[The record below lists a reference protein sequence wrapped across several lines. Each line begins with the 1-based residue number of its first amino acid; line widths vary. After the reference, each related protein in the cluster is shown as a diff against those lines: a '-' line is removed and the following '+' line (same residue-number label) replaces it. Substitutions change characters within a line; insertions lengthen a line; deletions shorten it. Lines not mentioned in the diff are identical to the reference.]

1 MYGDVSLILFP
12 VYRTHDKRGLLC
24 AASALRGPA
33 FYSQFVSSVWTR
45 AYIWDPRFQT
55 ACMQAGVYSGLTGG
69 VAYRGVPQSRVGY
82 ARFGLPAGAKP
93 IWRLGAGAVRHDDK
107 IWRLGTGKAS
117 ASRIIQF
124 RSVTSQP

>member
-1 MYGDVSLILFP
+1 

-33 FYSQFVSSVWTR
+33 FYSQFVTSVWTR

-55 ACMQAGVYSGLTGG
+55 ACMQAGVYSGLTCC

-82 ARFGLPAGAKP
+82 ARLGLPA
-93 IWRLGAGAVRHDDK
+93 RLK
-107 IWRLGTGKAS
+107 ISGNVYIAISGVVDLRAS
-117 ASRIIQF
+117 K
-124 RSVTSQP
+124 SQCQ